1 VILILRNWRL
11 IGLAMLLTALGIQTW
26 RLSSEKA
33 HSAAL
38 MANSALQVANY
49 RAAYQQAVALAYADK
64 IAKEKEYEAA
74 RQSSAATYAG
84 LSADYRAAVLRLTAR
99 ANPGGGGKADMPIAS
114 PSAGLPA
121 DPATGAFIFVSTDDA
136 LICGE
141 NTAYAQAAYE
151 WARELEAVQ

>member
-1 VILILRNWRL
+1 MTILLRNWRL
-11 IGLAMLLTALGIQTW
+11 IGLALLLTALGFQTW

-38 MANSALQVANY
+38 VASNALQVANY
-49 RAAYQQAVALAYADK
+49 REAYSKAVALAYADK
-64 IAKEKEYEAA
+64 IAKEKQYEAA

-84 LSADYRAAVLRLTAR
+84 LSADYRSAVLRLAAK
-99 ANPGGGGKADMPIAS
+99 ANPGGGGKADMPR
-114 PSAGLPA
+114 PTESAGLPA